1 MALPHCNT
9 DIDKMCAEL
18 NGNLYRSLSLS
29 SMNTSTLFYTSYFLK
44 NNLEHISLFCG
55 SNDYKLCLGIW
66 QCKHSRLRQV
76 AMEWFNNNGLYCL
89 QRSAKLLHTFKYCFA
104 ITITK
109 NSITACTIR
118 YDNASLWYS
127 GNRHSP
133 C

>member
-1 MALPHCNT
+1 MVLPNCNT

-29 SMNTSTLFYTSYFLK
+29 SMNTSTLFYTSHFFK

-66 QCKHSRLRQV
+66 QCKHSRFRQV

-89 QRSAKLLHTFKYCFA
+89 QGSAKLLHTFKCCFA
-104 ITITK
+104 ITK

-127 GNRHSP
+127 GSRHNP